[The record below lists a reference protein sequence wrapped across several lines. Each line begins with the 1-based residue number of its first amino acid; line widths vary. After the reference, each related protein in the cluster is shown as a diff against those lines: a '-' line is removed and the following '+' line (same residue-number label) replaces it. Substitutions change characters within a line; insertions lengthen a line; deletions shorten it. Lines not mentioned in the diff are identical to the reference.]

1 MGLYENP
8 KALALFMLAGPD
20 CSRIVQ
26 QFEGMFS
33 TTSSSISHHEEAHNL
48 QMKFYKDVISF
59 VETVKQMGN
68 LSDPRV
74 QSL

>member
-1 MGLYENP
+1 
-8 KALALFMLAGPD
+8 MLAGPD
-20 CSRIVQ
+20 YSRIVQ

-33 TTSSSISHHEEAHNL
+33 TTSSSISHHEEAHSL
-48 QMKFYKDVISF
+48 QMKFYKDVMSF

-68 LSDPRV
+68 LSEPRV